1 MAVLTDNMQP
11 FDKFD
16 AHASRQAACLAAAD
30 APSICRRQMHTLW
43 RLTAGFAI
51 LQVLPGGKA
60 EAVRALQ
67 GGGAAVAMVGDGV
80 NDSPALAQADVGIA
94 IGSGRV
100 SRIFRIALRFYLKYR
115 TPCAMFHCTQAMHVR
130 RHPPAS
136 RCVGSPLCWFW
147 NKVPVQMRI
156 ASI

>member
-1 MAVLTDNMQP
+1 MAVLTDNMQR

-16 AHASRQAACLAAAD
+16 AHASCQAVCRAPAD
-30 APSICRRQMHTLW
+30 EPSSCRRQMHTLW
-43 RLTAGFAI
+43 SLMAGYAI

-60 EAVRALQ
+60 DAVRALQ

-100 SRIFRIALRFYLKYR
+100 FEGVQ
-115 TPCAMFHCTQAMHVR
+115 TPPRGSPSLQTSTPLQQ
-130 RHPPAS
+130 HPPR
-136 RCVGSPLCWFW
+136 RCPELRVSLDLTPHSDQCRNTRRSSPL
-147 NKVPVQMRI
+147 
-156 ASI
+156 SS